1 MKRTIVLTALFICV
15 FFSLVFAGDV
25 IKGPLPEKLPSPEK
39 CAACHNVPQISN
51 ELSQS
56 GHKDLKCFDCHIPG
70 AIQRAK
76 YESKDCSF
84 KRLGYHDKE
93 GNWMEVKANE
103 VCLRCHEPMGI
114 KNTTEKCWSCHMPE
128 GGVDEIVI
136 LKDKTKPRTPDN
148 IRETKKLPHRSHAFK
163 IHIKSGTEK

>member
-1 MKRTIVLTALFICV
+1 MKKTIGLTILFVCV
-15 FFSLVFAGDV
+15 AFSLCFANET
-25 IKGPLPEKLPSPEK
+25 IKGPLPEKLPPPEK
-39 CAACHNVPQISN
+39 CAACHNIPQMSN

-56 GHKDLKCFDCHIPG
+56 GHKDLKCFDCHLPG

-93 GNWMEVKANE
+93 GNWVEVKENE
-103 VCLRCHEPMGI
+103 ACLRCHKSKGI
-114 KNTTEKCWSCHMPE
+114 KNTSEKCWSCHMPE
-128 GGVDEIVI
+128 AGVDEVVI

-148 IRETKKLPHRSHAFK
+148 IRETKKLPHKSHIFK
-163 IHIKSGTEK
+163 THDISVKEK